1 VGERLPQLSPTTLG
15 DLDAPCALLL
25 IGETDMATE
34 GPIMIV
40 LEVEEILVL
49 TTVIES
55 FRIACDVADIPCPRV
70 MKQRIADILVKMIAE
85 LEKYEETN

>member
-1 VGERLPQLSPTTLG
+1 
-15 DLDAPCALLL
+15 
-25 IGETDMATE
+25 MATE

-55 FRIACDVADIPCPRV
+55 FRITCDVNDIHCPRE
-70 MKQRIADILVKMIAE
+70 MKQRIADILVKMIEE
-85 LEKYEETN
+85 LKKYETPN